1 MNPNFALSALYAL
14 DNLEVMRGMDSESVP
29 LIYADP
35 PFNSKRIYQGM
46 SGSKAAPHRFRDTWS
61 WNDAKQEWLDQ
72 LENDQ
77 PELYKAITVAKSH
90 SPGMSGYCAF
100 MAVRL
105 IEMHRIL
112 TPDGSL
118 YLHCDA
124 HANSYLRM
132 LLDIVFGGENYQN
145 DIIWQRTTAHN
156 DAKRYGANTDT
167 IIFYT
172 KSDKWIWNEQPQPY
186 DDKYKARFRHKDP
199 DGRAWAD
206 YDLTAKSLAGGGYEY
221 EYKGVISLW
230 RVPLETM
237 RQLDAEGR
245 LHFTSRG
252 GIRRKR
258 YLDEMPGRPIQSL
271 WTDISVLNS
280 QAKERTGWRTQ
291 KPLALL
297 ERIIKASSNEGDIV
311 FDPFC
316 GCGTALVAAEKLGRR
331 WVGADDDANAI
342 DVVRERVA
350 SLKGT
355 VADRP
360 QLQNA
365 VAILRDPPERTAEY
379 DRAGVLRDPTGYII
393 PKMPSDK
400 MSRADIRAKLLEW
413 QADANGVIQCP
424 GCGELLKARH
434 FHVDHIDPKSTG
446 GSNRIDNRI
455 LLCGACNTEK
465 SDGKTLAALW
475 RDHGIA
481 GKERRDMQEC
491 VKAIR
496 EKARA
501 HVLELDAGYTAALQA
516 KQ

>member
-1 MNPNFALSALYAL
+1 MTPNFTLSALYAL

-199 DGRAWAD
+199 DGRAWSD
-206 YDLTAKSLAGGGYEY
+206 DNLTAKSLAGGGYEY
-221 EYKGVISLW
+221 EYKGVTSLW

-413 QADANGVIQCP
+413 QADANGIIQCP

-475 RDHGIA
+475 KDHGIA

-516 KQ
+516 RQ